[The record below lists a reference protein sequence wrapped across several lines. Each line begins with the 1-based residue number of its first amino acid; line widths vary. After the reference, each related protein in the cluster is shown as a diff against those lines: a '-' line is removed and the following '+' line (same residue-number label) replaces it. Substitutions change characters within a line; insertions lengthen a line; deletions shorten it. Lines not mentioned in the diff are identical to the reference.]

1 MFKKNYRGS
10 HQQLLHGLLVI
21 NLQSFHSLFFIFFS
35 LYSSFVRAISVIP
48 THIRDVTMY
57 HIVLNRGVSGLCPFT
72 QNGPKRGGNSIQ
84 NENLAKIEHFD
95 EIFQN
100 LMTLL

>member
-1 MFKKNYRGS
+1 
-10 HQQLLHGLLVI
+10 
-21 NLQSFHSLFFIFFS
+21 
-35 LYSSFVRAISVIP
+35 
-48 THIRDVTMY
+48 MY

-72 QNGPKRGGNSIQ
+72 QNGAKRGGNSIQ